1 MDMGGQEERAVGV
14 VMGVIEGFVSFLM
27 TIEVT
32 DILDMAIIAFLV
44 YRLLS
49 LLRNTG
55 SVRVLKGVL
64 IVLAALWL
72 STMLRLQALSYL
84 LN

>member
-32 DILDMAIIAFLV
+32 DILDMAIIAYLV

-49 LLRNTG
+49 F
-55 SVRVLKGVL
+55 
-64 IVLAALWL
+64 L
-72 STMLRLQALSYL
+72 SNCCWHHNMGTAQQSPVSW
-84 LN
+84 NHNIHI